1 MKVYYFSSD
10 KNNVTVHYL
19 DIIIETISRMNIK
32 VEELLSPSWQHTK
45 RLSRSDSWFITTGH
59 KDVAK
64 LTLLG
69 FRHFINWFQGLPA
82 EEDYLQTGSLIRKW
96 AMNILDYITFVR
108 PLFGFFVS
116 THQISYFTKKFHHTP
131 RHTFVMPCFNE
142 DISVKH
148 FFTQGKYENNEFCYV
163 GSTDAWQCFDE
174 IIELYKNLETSH
186 ENCSLKIITQHPEQ
200 ARIIVNKAA
209 LKRYVIKSVSRE
221 QVAQE
226 IATSKFGFII
236 RHDISVNHVATPT
249 KMSNYL
255 ANGVMPVFSN
265 SLYSYCDLAKKHKYM
280 YVVTPDNAINV
291 IETAMNTVIKPEEV
305 LESYKSVFDTY
316 FNKEKYICRII
327 EELKCYLG

>member
-1 MKVYYFSSD
+1 M
-10 KNNVTVHYL
+10 
-19 DIIIETISRMNIK
+19 
-32 VEELLSPSWQHTK
+32 
-45 RLSRSDSWFITTGH
+45 
-59 KDVAK
+59 
-64 LTLLG
+64 
-69 FRHFINWFQGLPA
+69 
-82 EEDYLQTGSLIRKW
+82 
-96 AMNILDYITFVR
+96 
-108 PLFGFFVS
+108 
-116 THQISYFTKKFHHTP
+116 
-131 RHTFVMPCFNE
+131 
-142 DISVKH
+142 
-148 FFTQGKYENNEFCYV
+148 
-163 GSTDAWQCFDE
+163 
-174 IIELYKNLETSH
+174 
-186 ENCSLKIITQHPEQ
+186 KIITQHPEQ